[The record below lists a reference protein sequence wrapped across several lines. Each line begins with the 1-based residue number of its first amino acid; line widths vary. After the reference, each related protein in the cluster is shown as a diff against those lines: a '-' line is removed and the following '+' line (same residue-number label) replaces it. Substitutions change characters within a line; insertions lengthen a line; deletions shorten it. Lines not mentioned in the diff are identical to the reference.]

1 MGKNKGERRK
11 TRRHNL
17 RTRVRLYNDE
27 TGRFEDAHLE
37 NINYSGLYI
46 MTRRK
51 LSISDTV
58 RISVPSEP
66 DENPIKIKAKVI
78 RLGHHRAWGL
88 FSYAC
93 QILH

>member
-1 MGKNKGERRK
+1 MGKNNGERRK

-27 TGRFEDAHLE
+27 TGRFENAHLE

-51 LSISDTV
+51 LNINDTV

-66 DENPIKIKAKVI
+66 DENPIKIRAKVI
-78 RLGHHRAWGL
+78 RLGNHRTWGL